1 METNLERSVVK
12 IVGFSGET
20 FIIRN
25 YRAGPETPGPYLLDE
40 VKLSLVARL
49 GAWFQNSYNEDGSA
63 MSKFLFRTGAARVA
77 PAALLIAAVAVV
89 DWRVDAPIAFGFLY
103 LFPLLIVGATLPRA
117 VVVST
122 ALLCTFLAD
131 WFDPFPFTTATALP
145 QDILVF
151 TALSG
156 AGLFSY
162 EATRRRQREQEN
174 LRRVE
179 REVAARRE
187 AEEQLEFL
195 IHSSPVAILTMTAG
209 GSIVLANSA
218 AEKLLGVEPGQL
230 PGVNVR
236 KFLPALSRVY
246 AGGEAPGAFRTEMQ
260 CRGERANG
268 DVFLANV
275 FFSTYNTAVGPR
287 LAAIVVDAS
296 EEMRDR
302 EETSL
307 QQLMTGSRILVGAVS
322 HEVRNVCGAIG
333 IIYENLARGGGL
345 SGSKDFEAL
354 GSLVETLHK
363 IASLELKQS
372 KNGAE
377 AAAIDLVETL
387 DSLRIVL
394 EPYCHDAGIEVIWRI
409 PATLPPVWADPHS
422 LLQALLNLTK
432 NSERALEKA
441 AVKRITITVAAKHGV
456 VSIRVDDTGP
466 GITSSEKLFQPFQKG
481 AESTG
486 LGLYLSRAFVRS
498 FNGDLR
504 YDPGESGCCF
514 VIDLAAAGP
523 GQEPDTPGGDRNL
536 EHGTHPATVA

>member
-1 METNLERSVVK
+1 MRRVVT
-12 IVGFSGET
+12 G
-20 FIIRN
+20 N
-25 YRAGPETPGPYLLDE
+25 
-40 VKLSLVARL
+40 
-49 GAWFQNSYNEDGSA
+49 
-63 MSKFLFRTGAARVA
+63 GAARVA
-77 PAALLIAAVAVV
+77 PAALLIAAVAIL

-103 LFPLLIVGATLPRA
+103 LFPLLIVGATLPRF
-117 VVVST
+117 VVVTT

-131 WFDPFPFTTATALP
+131 FFDPFPFTLYTALP

-151 TALSG
+151 TALLG
-156 AGLFSY
+156 AGLFAY
-162 EATRRRQREQEN
+162 EATRRREREQEN

-195 IHSSPVAILTMTAG
+195 IDSSPVAILTMTVG
-209 GSIVLANSA
+209 GAIVLANSA
-218 AEKLLGVEPGQL
+218 AEKLLGVGPSELQSQ
-230 PGVNVR
+230 NVR
-236 KFLPALSRVY
+236 RFLPALGRVY
-246 AGGEAPGAFRTEMQ
+246 SGGGNPGAFRTEMQ

-275 FFSTYNTAVGPR
+275 FFSTYNTAAGPR

-333 IIYENLARGGGL
+333 IVYENLARGGRL

-363 IASLELKQS
+363 IASLELRQS
-372 KNGAE
+372 KEGSA
-377 AAAIDLVETL
+377 AAAIDLLETL

-394 EPYCHDAGIEVIWRI
+394 EPYCHDAGIEVGWRI
-409 PATLPPVWADPHS
+409 PPNLPLVWADPHS
-422 LLQALLNLTK
+422 LLQVLLNLTK
-432 NSERALEKA
+432 NSGRALENA
-441 AVKRITITVAAKHGV
+441 PVKRITVGVSANNGV
-456 VSIRVDDTGP
+456 VSIRVEDTGP
-466 GITSSEKLFQPFQKG
+466 GIHSAEKLFQPFQKG

-498 FNGDLR
+498 FHGDLR
-504 YDPGESGCCF
+504 YDPVESGCAF

-523 GQEPDTPGGDRNL
+523 DASPPPPGRERALD
-536 EHGTHPATVA
+536 HGTHPATVA